1 MKITKRQLKRII
13 KEEKRKLL
21 REVTPS
27 EREEAL
33 RLNAIDVGTGGIDYE
48 ARDKKALSD
57 VYEILQDLEHELMIM
72 GGDTKGYRPRLDS
85 PPLTHEQKYA
95 METANE
101 MREQILKAMDLLES
115 MGAIG

>member
-1 MKITKRQLKRII
+1 MRITKRQLRRII
-13 KEEKRKLL
+13 KEEKDTLL
-21 REVTPS
+21 REAGP
-27 EREEAL
+27 
-33 RLNAIDVGTGGIDYE
+33 IDYK

-57 VYEILQDLEHELMIM
+57 VYEILEDLEHQLMIS

-85 PPLTHEQKYA
+85 PPLTHEQRYA

-101 MREQILKAMDLLES
+101 MRAQILRAMDLLES

>member
-13 KEEKRKLL
+13 KEEKAKLL
-21 REVTPS
+21 REAPMG
-27 EREEAL
+27 
-33 RLNAIDVGTGGIDYE
+33 NPIDYE

-57 VYEILQDLEHELMIM
+57 VYDILIDLESELMIM

-101 MREQILKAMDLLES
+101 MRAEVLKALGLLES
-115 MGAIG
+115 MGAAG

>member
-13 KEEKRKLL
+13 KEEKAKLL
-21 REVTPS
+21 REQAMGDP
-27 EREEAL
+27 
-33 RLNAIDVGTGGIDYE
+33 IDYE

-57 VYEILQDLEHELMIM
+57 VYEILQDLESELMIR

-85 PPLTHEQKYA
+85 PPLTHEQRYA

-115 MGAIG
+115 MGAAG

>member
-1 MKITKRQLKRII
+1 MKITSRQLRRII
-13 KEEKRKLL
+13 KEQA
-21 REVTPS
+21 S
-27 EREEAL
+27 
-33 RLNAIDVGTGGIDYE
+33 IDYE

-57 VYEILQDLEHELMIM
+57 VYGILEDLEHELMIM

-101 MREQILKAMDLLES
+101 MRMQILRAMDLLES